1 MNIYNFFICVIS
13 AFVIAGCVGDAPR
26 RDVGVQYLGAEYKLD
41 PLGEGFGYDADP
53 RVRFDAFD
61 CTTFVET
68 VLGDGD
74 VERLDKIR
82 YRDGVVAFENR
93 NHFIETDWM
102 ENNADIVENASS
114 KYGPVSRRELVVDKR
129 AWARAVHGIDIDVAP
144 RDAVIEYI
152 AYDDLHAIDNNE
164 PLIVLFIVGKSEKYA
179 KISTDIAVVHMG
191 FLLPGGKVLR
201 HASTGRGV
209 VDDDFA
215 QYVHMRQNMGNNI
228 GIALVR
234 IK

>member
-1 MNIYNFFICVIS
+1 MNIYKFALCLIS
-13 AFVIAGCVGDAPR
+13 AFIIAGCVGDAPR
-26 RDVGVQYLGAEYKLD
+26 RDVGAGYLGAAYKLD
-41 PLGEGFGYDADP
+41 PLGEGYGYDSDP
-53 RVRFDAFD
+53 LIRFDAFD

-68 VLGDGD
+68 VLAGGD
-74 VERLDKIR
+74 VERLNKIR
-82 YRDGVVAFENR
+82 YRDGAVAFENR

-102 ENNADIVENASS
+102 ENNADIVENVSRE
-114 KYGPVSRRELVVDKR
+114 YGRTSRRELTIDKR
-129 AWARAVHGIDIDVAP
+129 AWARTVHGVDIDVAP
-144 RDAVIEYI
+144 RDAVVEYI
-152 AYDDLHAIDNNE
+152 AYDDLRAIKNDE

-191 FLLPGGKVLR
+191 FLMPGGKILR

-215 QYVHMRQNMGNNI
+215 QYIQMRKNMKNNI